1 VASPSGKKYHFT
13 VLLEASLHS
22 FSVGAARVSSGAA
35 VLSTMKLFF
44 FSFFLSSIENYKL
57 VLFDVDIL
65 TSAIL

>member
-13 VLLEASLHS
+13 VLLEASLHP
-22 FSVGAARVSSGAA
+22 FSVGVARVSSGGAI
-35 VLSTMKLFF
+35 LSTMKLFF
-44 FSFFLSSIENYKL
+44 SSFLSSIENYKL

>member
-13 VLLEASLHS
+13 VLLEVSLHP
-22 FSVGAARVSSGAA
+22 FSVGVARISSGGAI
-35 VLSTMKLFF
+35 LSTMKLFF
-44 FSFFLSSIENYKL
+44 FSSFLSSIENYKL